1 MKPQFLKV
9 VNEPDLIRETDSKAI
24 LNTNAKEL
32 NKYKQER
39 EERMKM
45 KKLLEE
51 SEVMKSDITEIKSL
65 LRELLGKR

>member
-9 VNEPDLIRETDSKAI
+9 VNEPDLIRENDSKAI